1 MERKQISFD
10 GGINQQVGEMVPTN
24 TDELNYHLTD
34 LGTIE
39 KIPGY
44 ESYDSNL
51 SQLIDTTFASII
63 KVFVYLAPN
72 KIDTDILT
80 MSNNRVIIVYGEL
93 AGASGEYSI
102 KGYAQDTDLNWN
114 ELTFDGLNTDGI
126 IYTDKSNP
134 RLFATSDKLVI
145 TDGVNIAHFIRITA
159 ENKLESGK
167 LGIDSP
173 GNKPERNYPDDSYR
187 EEYFKISDVGTPN
200 DVIAEPGLAQY
211 CFTVETEIGN
221 ESNPSPISETT
232 VLQFFAYDD
241 NGNNLR
247 YIKEITIKNLD
258 ISDINSTARDR
269 IKYLNIYRR
278 LFKYANSWES
288 NNFRKVGSLTIASEN
303 DNYSYTDTTS
313 ETSTGLISLEYNNFL
328 APIAKDCCAVK
339 DSVFL
344 FNLSFG
350 DRRFPYNF
358 ANNYKVII
366 TNSNSITAVDGV
378 VRIRLFD
385 SDSTAD
391 SALENLLWS
400 DYDTD
405 NDGII
410 DITGGLDK
418 FRFYDQDQTTPL
430 ETVYIV
436 KANQNYCDVWVK
448 IPLLTSNS
456 TKIIYFCYG
465 GEGITDGNENGQ
477 WYNYNAVYNQKTFN
491 PLRVNSADVLVA
503 SPALENSW
511 QNTPLAEGDILLN
524 YANTNRNGRGDFI
537 VSEQF
542 RYRLPLT
549 TDVNGTPVYIM
560 APALSSVH
568 SNGNSKE
575 IDFNFQDENS
585 NNYPIPTQGYMSL
598 VARINNS
605 DSYLTTD
612 DFISVAGLK
621 DPSGNGFVISV
632 KTGNMDT
639 NTPAKWHA
647 GFMSAGDEDY
657 NAHTFSTM
665 PLPLENTGYSEFFVL
680 LSWDFITFE
689 ISLYVV
695 DLTNIADISK
705 ESATLTD
712 GTGFSSFVFKEFFVG
727 MIVMSGYPV
736 TPTYSDAFYNNI
748 QLVQNVYL
756 DADNDNNTQLV
767 YNIARNFPPFSTP
780 VGTIL
785 DGSNEDEINLNINFE
800 KYENENAE
808 NYPNMAMFSK
818 PGGFAFPGSYLFK
831 FPYEILRG
839 IPAPSYLPF
848 EYQNIIIVFMQKAIH
863 VIALEGTPEQW
874 SESPIIPEHEELGL
888 YAPDSLVVTPQA
900 TFWVA
905 ENGIVK
911 WQKGVPTYIDRFQ
924 TESGK
929 TYQLIDIPLSPDI
942 IGAYSPMLDQYW
954 LKVPNKYIP
963 NEYYILISYNGY
975 KVNNSPSISFAS
987 NGSGA
992 ICFLCMAYAPD
1003 ITEGDII
1010 FNKSIGWRVRVGAIS
1025 GNFFKL
1031 IFEYDQEDGTSVTF
1045 TTDDYVMFGMGG
1057 IWNFVTINF
1066 WTGVNDPYPE
1076 MVINGEK
1083 LTTTNGLSISGTIIA
1098 GAYIESTDPLY
1109 IAVADET
1116 NANLF
1121 FGALDEIAIFNRTL
1135 SESEINNILTPTL
1148 GIPIPPNI
1156 KTLGYITGC
1165 RMWLRMSD
1173 TTNDLSLIPDST
1185 EYSNDA
1191 EGIT

>member
-1 MERKQISFD
+1 
-10 GGINQQVGEMVPTN
+10 
-24 TDELNYHLTD
+24 
-34 LGTIE
+34 
-39 KIPGY
+39 
-44 ESYDSNL
+44 
-51 SQLIDTTFASII
+51 
-63 KVFVYLAPN
+63 
-72 KIDTDILT
+72 
-80 MSNNRVIIVYGEL
+80 
-93 AGASGEYSI
+93 
-102 KGYAQDTDLNWN
+102 
-114 ELTFDGLNTDGI
+114 
-126 IYTDKSNP
+126 
-134 RLFATSDKLVI
+134 
-145 TDGVNIAHFIRITA
+145 
-159 ENKLESGK
+159 
-167 LGIDSP
+167 
-173 GNKPERNYPDDSYR
+173 
-187 EEYFKISDVGTPN
+187 
-200 DVIAEPGLAQY
+200 
-211 CFTVETEIGN
+211 
-221 ESNPSPISETT
+221 
-232 VLQFFAYDD
+232 
-241 NGNNLR
+241 
-247 YIKEITIKNLD
+247 
-258 ISDINSTARDR
+258 
-269 IKYLNIYRR
+269 
-278 LFKYANSWES
+278 
-288 NNFRKVGSLTIASEN
+288 
-303 DNYSYTDTTS
+303 
-313 ETSTGLISLEYNNFL
+313 
-328 APIAKDCCAVK
+328 
-339 DSVFL
+339 
-344 FNLSFG
+344 
-350 DRRFPYNF
+350 
-358 ANNYKVII
+358 
-366 TNSNSITAVDGV
+366 
-378 VRIRLFD
+378 
-385 SDSTAD
+385 
-391 SALENLLWS
+391 
-400 DYDTD
+400 
-405 NDGII
+405 
-410 DITGGLDK
+410 
-418 FRFYDQDQTTPL
+418 
-430 ETVYIV
+430 
-436 KANQNYCDVWVK
+436 
-448 IPLLTSNS
+448 
-456 TKIIYFCYG
+456 
-465 GEGITDGNENGQ
+465 
-477 WYNYNAVYNQKTFN
+477 
-491 PLRVNSADVLVA
+491 
-503 SPALENSW
+503 
-511 QNTPLAEGDILLN
+511 
-524 YANTNRNGRGDFI
+524 
-537 VSEQF
+537 
-542 RYRLPLT
+542 
-549 TDVNGTPVYIM
+549 
-560 APALSSVH
+560 
-568 SNGNSKE
+568 
-575 IDFNFQDENS
+575 
-585 NNYPIPTQGYMSL
+585 MSL